1 MMLDYDIESSEL
13 GSDEFNTLSNIA
25 STLGVGMQDTAI
37 HLAAYE
43 DQLLFIMRLLKPY
56 NHVVLQG
63 LAAILSEGIQK
74 LIDENRHLSIDEC
87 VFLKKI
93 PDILSEY
100 AFIPTSKIPDA
111 HLLTHFKNPQWI
123 RPVSANEEKEFIQL
137 LIEGSSGASV
147 NKQPDSSDNMVE
159 NAKAS
164 VSEIEETVE
173 KTVEEPEINL
183 SELLTLENNES
194 LLDAEAIE
202 TDIAELAHSNEK
214 NTDNEFEILQ
224 EPELILSKYEEAE
237 FDQQV
242 GSVEEDDAEI
252 LDLSSF
258 LSGDSEPVS
267 DDIDLTDSSVK
278 TEVVAQEGGD
288 SDDQVLDLSE
298 FMKTPDETEVLE
310 GESSPVEF
318 ESEVNILDMVNI
330 PVTEEQQGNE
340 PEFDTTEV
348 DEISKGI
355 ETKNKAQDISVT
367 DGSFDGD
374 TGVSFSISPEQQELV
389 KLIGDELEDI
399 IADKDLT
406 TINLSAEL
414 SDQKE
419 QLITISEQAENISNA
434 IDLIGLEGLGNS
446 SRYISGNIHSLAS
459 NDSEISEQQAQLI
472 ESWPVVILS
481 YLNNIAGESSS
492 DKLINFL
499 KNDAWPRPINNKAEA
514 ALVSLLKSPHM
525 EEEVKELRQSVA
537 NADDMSLALPDDVNP
552 ELLEGL
558 LQDLPVQSGE
568 FSVAVQNLQEQR
580 DIEYLE
586 VAQRIAH
593 TLKGAGN
600 VVGVRGIANLTHHLE
615 DILEIQYKANKIP
628 SKQLLEILVD
638 ASDCLETMTEALLGI
653 DEPPDNG
660 LSIYQLVLDWANK
673 LDHEGATEYNEEDQT
688 DFVDGF
694 TDNKNKASDA
704 PNNVVTEEIN
714 LQPPEQS
721 ALKKPINI
729 ENMLRVPAK
738 LADDLLRLAGENL
751 ISTSQIQEYI
761 KIIQNRYKNLKVND
775 QTLQKLA
782 FDLEHIVDVQGIANS
797 NIKENIDDGFDPLEL
812 DQYHELHT
820 MSRRL
825 VEISADTIELTQ
837 DLENDFSELQ
847 NLVVNQG
854 KLQKENEELVLRTR
868 MVPTNTIIPRL
879 KRGVKQACRLTGK
892 QVELDVVDNDTYMDS
907 EVLNGLIEPLM
918 HVLRNAVDHGIETS
932 EKRQA
937 SEKNSKGLIKLT
949 FTRRGDQIV
958 IDVQDDGKGLD
969 LEKIR
974 TKAISMGMAES
985 ENEIT
990 ELNLQKYILH
1000 PGFSTRTEVSHVS
1013 GRGIGLD
1020 VVNSKI
1026 RELKGS
1032 IRISSEKDV
1041 GCLFSLTLPISSFS
1055 VHSLLVRVRENV
1067 YALSNRGIEEILY
1080 PGLGEIEEIG
1090 QEAMYKLG
1098 DEFYNV
1104 SMVETLLNLPGDRR
1118 DVDRTNRPVIL
1129 VKDDSGARTAI
1140 LVQEVLD
1147 SRDVVVKSMGPYI
1160 PKIPGVVGATV
1171 LGDGSIAPVIDLPE
1185 LMLSVKSMDGEI
1197 RYHNQ
1202 EPETQA
1208 TTKLPY
1214 VLVVDDS
1221 LSARKSLAQFVE
1233 DLGLDVRTARDGME
1247 AVSLIDVRKPDLIL
1261 VDMEMPRMNG
1271 LELTSHI
1278 RASSDTQD
1286 MPVIMITS
1294 RSTDKHRKA
1303 ALDKGVDHYMV
1314 KPFEEDELASHINLA
1329 LRIA

>member
-25 STLGVGMQDTAI
+25 STLGVGMQDTAV

-43 DQLLFIMRLLKPY
+43 DQLRFIMRLLKPY
-56 NHVVLQG
+56 DHTVLQG
-63 LAAILSEGIQK
+63 LASILSEGIEK
-74 LIDENRHLSIDEC
+74 LVDEKRQLNIDEC
-87 VFLKKI
+87 IFLKKI

-123 RPVSANEEKEFIQL
+123 RPVSANEEKEFIKF
-137 LIEGSSGASV
+137 LIEGSSGKSV
-147 NKQPDSSDNMVE
+147 NNDPELSVNVVESAQAIVSDIEE
-159 NAKAS
+159 NAD
-164 VSEIEETVE
+164 
-173 KTVEEPEINL
+173 EPEINL
-183 SELLTLENNES
+183 SELLTLKSNEN
-194 LLDAEAIE
+194 LLDAEVMEA
-202 TDIAELAHSNEK
+202 DIDASIDMKSDA
-214 NTDNEFEILQ
+214 EFEIL
-224 EPELILSKYEEAE
+224 EDPEIILSKKEEAVLSGQAE
-237 FDQQV
+237 
-242 GSVEEDDAEI
+242 SIEEDNAEI
-252 LDLSSF
+252 LDLTSF
-258 LSGDSEPVS
+258 LSGETGGISN
-267 DDIDLTDSSVK
+267 DIDLTDSPD
-278 TEVVAQEGGD
+278 EADVVINADGCSE
-288 SDDQVLDLSE
+288 DQVLDLSE
-298 FMKTPDETEVLE
+298 FMKKPDEAEEFDEQPSQDEFDSEVNLLDMIDFSETEE
-310 GESSPVEF
+310 QENK
-318 ESEVNILDMVNI
+318 ESEVNELS
-330 PVTEEQQGNE
+330 EA
-340 PEFDTTEV
+340 
-348 DEISKGI
+348 I
-355 ETKNKAQDISVT
+355 ESENKTQDITVT
-367 DGSFDGD
+367 DDSFDED
-374 TGVSFSISPEQQELV
+374 TGISFSISPEQQELV

-399 IADKDLT
+399 ISDKDLT
-406 TINLSAEL
+406 TIKQSAEI
-414 SDQKE
+414 SEQKE
-419 QLITISEQAENISNA
+419 QLITIAEQAENISNA

-446 SRYISGNIHSLAS
+446 SRSISGNIHSLAS
-459 NDSEISEQQAQLI
+459 SDRGLSAQQAQLI
-472 ESWPVVILS
+472 ETWPVVILS
-481 YLNNIAGESSS
+481 YLNDISGEQSS
-492 DKLINFL
+492 DNLINYL
-499 KNDAWPRPINNKAEA
+499 KDDAWPRPINNKAEA
-514 ALVSLLKSPHM
+514 SLISLLKAPQM
-525 EEEVKELRQSVA
+525 EEEEKTLRQSVA
-537 NADDMSLALPDDVNP
+537 NADDMSLQLPDDVNP

-568 FSVAVQNLQEQR
+568 FSIAVQNLQEQK
-580 DIEYLE
+580 DMEYLE

-600 VVGVRGIANLTHHLE
+600 VVGVKGIANLTHHLE
-615 DILEIQYKANKIP
+615 DILEIQSKANKLP
-628 SKQLLEILVD
+628 SRQLLEILVD

-660 LSIYQLVLDWANK
+660 VSIYQLVLDWANK
-673 LDHEGATEYNEEDQT
+673 LDHEGATEYSDEEEQA
-688 DFVDGF
+688 DFVGSTTAVEKELSDTGI
-694 TDNKNKASDA
+694 TTVSENKNSQQ
-704 PNNVVTEEIN
+704 TEPSE
-714 LQPPEQS
+714 
-721 ALKKPINI
+721 LKKPINI

-761 KIIQNRYKNLKVND
+761 KIIQNRYKNLKVHD

-782 FDLEHIVDVQGIANS
+782 FDLEHIVDVQGIASS
-797 NIKENIDDGFDPLEL
+797 NVKESIDDGFDPLEL

-825 VEISADTIELTQ
+825 VEISADSIELTQ
-837 DLENDFSELQ
+837 DLENDFAELQ
-847 NLVVNQG
+847 NLVVNQD

-892 QVELDVVDNDTYMDS
+892 QVELDVVDNETYMDS

-932 EKRQA
+932 EERRA
-937 SEKNSKGLIKLT
+937 SGKDNKGLIKLN
-949 FTRRGDQIV
+949 FSRRGDQIV

-969 LEKIR
+969 LQKIR
-974 TKAISMGMAES
+974 SKAISMGMAES

-990 ELNLQKYILH
+990 ESNLQKYILH
-1000 PGFSTRTEVSHVS
+1000 PGFSTRTEVSQVS

-1032 IRISSEKDV
+1032 IQISSEKDR

-1080 PGLGEIEEIG
+1080 PGLGEIQEIG
-1090 QEAMYKLG
+1090 KEAMYKLG
-1098 DEFYNV
+1098 DDFYNI
-1104 SMVETLLNLPGDRR
+1104 SLVETLLNLPGDRR
-1118 DVDRTNRPVIL
+1118 DVDRTTRPVIL
-1129 VKDDSGARTAI
+1129 LKDDSGTRTAI
-1140 LVQEVLD
+1140 LVQDVLD
-1147 SRDVVVKSMGPYI
+1147 SRDVVVKSMGPYM

-1185 LMLSVKSMDGEI
+1185 LILSVKSLNGEI
-1197 RYHNQ
+1197 RYHRQ

-1208 TTKLPY
+1208 PAKLPY

-1278 RASSDTQD
+1278 RASSETQD

-1303 ALDKGVDHYMV
+1303 AMDKGVDHYMV